1 MNMYTV
7 HGNNNVYMFIV
18 YTFRKSVFHQIP
30 NTYNIGLQNPH
41 DEFGN
46 VNYHMYLILYNII

>member
-1 MNMYTV
+1 MYTV

-18 YTFRKSVFHQIP
+18 YAFRKSVFHQIP
-30 NTYNIGLQNPH
+30 NTYNMGLQNPH